1 MWEEIETLP
10 SHTSCLHPHIQWQI
24 VQAVDPTSLLYGLL
38 AFAKCQ
44 HPEGFLIKLWYTFN
58 RRVSVSM
65 KRSWGSP
72 KSFS

>member
-10 SHTSCLHPHIQWQI
+10 SHTSCLRPHIQWQI

-44 HPEGFLIKLWYTFN
+44 HLEGFLF
-58 RRVSVSM
+58 
-65 KRSWGSP
+65 
-72 KSFS
+72 